1 MKYSNSNLLKSR
13 VDNLSTLSEGSTTG
27 DAELIDIRTG
37 NNGTIYESAGN
48 AVREQFNKIET
59 QQNNAFNNISVTW
72 KNGKSLNHETE
83 VVQANR
89 CISEYI
95 NLSGRTLNVII
106 PDDNTVK
113 YSILFF
119 DEDHQYVSE
128 ISYFTVSG
136 SFDGWYSGRYC
147 KYCRIRTGFTDDS
160 VPTMYS
166 SLTDTIILKW
176 SDSDVMQHRGNII
189 ALGYTAF
196 SQCAQN

>member
-1 MKYSNSNLLKSR
+1 MVKMSFLILRVIHILLLEKKISRCTFSLYSLILLL
-13 VDNLSTLSEGSTTG
+13 VLEH
-27 DAELIDIRTG
+27 
-37 NNGTIYESAGN
+37 NGTIYESAGN

-119 DEDHQYVSE
+119 
-128 ISYFTVSG
+128 
-136 SFDGWYSGRYC
+136 
-147 KYCRIRTGFTDDS
+147 
-160 VPTMYS
+160 
-166 SLTDTIILKW
+166 
-176 SDSDVMQHRGNII
+176 
-189 ALGYTAF
+189 
-196 SQCAQN
+196 